1 MPLRYFMAFMKK
13 TPNLSWEEC
22 HRITNEEFLGLQLA
36 EIAKHEADKQ
46 KEIDRIN
53 HEKEEKA
60 EEKCLLLE
68 KQKKEA
74 VLRKQQEEDKCKKQE
89 AAAKLLQIKQE
100 KDQGHQMFK
109 TFLPGLVEVG
119 TSSATNSTPLN
130 GVKVKQEKFDA
141 QENPPVPS
149 TAVCEKQEDTPFGT
163 LPHKKDSVDD
173 KLAHIGELII
183 DEDVFLAL
191 NHLKEVGVAIHQ
203 GKA

>member
-1 MPLRYFMAFMKK
+1 MAFMKK

-22 HRITNEEFLGLQLA
+22 HRITNKEFLGLQQA
-36 EIAKHEADKQ
+36 EIEKCEANKQ

-53 HEKEEKA
+53 CQKEERA
-60 EEKCLLLE
+60 EEKHLLLE

-74 VLRKQQEEDKCKKQE
+74 LLHKQQEEDERKKQE

-100 KDQGHQMFK
+100 KDQARQMFK

-141 QENPPVPS
+141 KENPPVPS
-149 TAVCEKQEDTPFGT
+149 TVVHEKQEDTLLELCLARKT
-163 LPHKKDSVDD
+163 LWMINLLV
-173 KLAHIGELII
+173 L
-183 DEDVFLAL
+183 V
-191 NHLKEVGVAIHQ
+191 N
-203 GKA
+203 